1 MFARH
6 TPPYTVDCIIL
17 LYEFHLVG
25 PASSLSVF
33 RVSDI
38 YSEKPIIKCIANTG
52 EHNVCGTAATGRSA
66 GRRLFFWFHM
76 FYDNDKSFRFVLIT
90 GLTTVHASLCSVR
103 QRGQAAVK
111 WGRSLANRFSSCIL
125 NDLIQVDRFEQSH
138 LLLAGNR
145 KQVRVIVKC
154 LRAVPPSF
162 WGVRNFFQLLYTLQ
176 TDYGRQ
182 VLSRFQ
188 VRKDNEFSISL
199 HPRNKRGHS
208 SKSQNIPLPEL
219 WYSVYVSG
227 IIQRSRCQNG
237 KLWQQHST
245 SNLFVLFA
253 FLFSLFVITYFRSP
267 S

>member
-17 LYEFHLVG
+17 LYVTYVFHPGG

-66 GRRLFFWFHM
+66 GGRLFFWFHM
-76 FYDNDKSFRFVLIT
+76 FYGNDKSFRFVLIT

-111 WGRSLANRFSSCIL
+111 WGRSLANRFSSYIL

-138 LLLAGNR
+138 LLRGIECKSESHCKMFKSRASIL
-145 KQVRVIVKC
+145 
-154 LRAVPPSF
+154 LRGP
-162 WGVRNFFQLLYTLQ
+162 
-176 TDYGRQ
+176 
-182 VLSRFQ
+182 
-188 VRKDNEFSISL
+188 
-199 HPRNKRGHS
+199 
-208 SKSQNIPLPEL
+208 
-219 WYSVYVSG
+219 
-227 IIQRSRCQNG
+227 
-237 KLWQQHST
+237 
-245 SNLFVLFA
+245 
-253 FLFSLFVITYFRSP
+253 
-267 S
+267 

>member
-1 MFARH
+1 
-6 TPPYTVDCIIL
+6 
-17 LYEFHLVG
+17 
-25 PASSLSVF
+25 
-33 RVSDI
+33 
-38 YSEKPIIKCIANTG
+38 
-52 EHNVCGTAATGRSA
+52 
-66 GRRLFFWFHM
+66 M

-90 GLTTVHASLCSVR
+90 DWHLILTTVHASLCSVR
-103 QRGQAAVK
+103 QRGQAAVQ
-111 WGRSLANRFSSCIL
+111 WGRSLANRFSSYIL

-145 KQVRVIVKC
+145 MQVRVIVKC
-154 LRAVPPSF
+154 LRAMPPSF
-162 WGVRNFFQLLYTLQ
+162 WGVRNLFRLLYTLQ
-176 TDYGRQ
+176 TYYG
-182 VLSRFQ
+182 LSRFQ

-253 FLFSLFVITYFRSP
+253 FLLSFSS
-267 S
+267 